1 LPLLRSGHSIGS
13 TPFEEEKTFSRAEL
27 RLDPTR
33 KLKIQPM
40 QESTVL
46 EKPATNQIQLDK
58 IVTSVVLAA
67 IVVSALL
74 GTASAQNVSTP
85 AFSAQTL
92 TTGVS
97 PNSIRAG
104 HILARFKANPSQAV
118 LDGLNT
124 AYGAKVVGKI
134 AALGITHLQVSP
146 ELGLATLGHLRNRPD
161 VEFAEFDSPVQAFQT
176 FAPDDTYYSASYA
189 SSHYGSIAQWGPQAV
204 SAPAAW
210 GVTPGDPSIV
220 IAIVDTGIDSSHPDL
235 ASKVVGEYSVIG
247 KSARDG
253 FGHGTH
259 VAGIAAA
266 ATNNDIGIAGMCPN
280 CSILSV
286 KVLDDNGSGYLSDVA
301 SGITYAAAHGARVI
315 NLSLGGSTVSQTM
328 RSALAYAVANNA
340 LPVCA
345 AGNAN
350 SSTAPEPA
358 YWYDCLS
365 VIATDQNGARAS
377 FSNYGV
383 VDDVAA
389 PGVAILSTM
398 PTYGVTLNSYGYLNN
413 YDALSGTSMATPAVA
428 GIAGLVLSRNPNLS
442 PAQVR
447 GIIEAAAGD
456 GASWTPDL
464 GFGVVN
470 AANAVSLAI
479 HSDNI
484 APTANL
490 ISPAA
495 GATVSGLVTVQ
506 ADPTDNSGVHQVD
519 LVKDGTRFI
528 QPLVSVATATTTS
541 AGRHKSTSTTTPA
554 WTTYWASTTT
564 FNTGSVSLSVVAS
577 DIFGNSA
584 STTRSFAI
592 QNRLISQSWTQSLCL
607 PATSSCPNSI
617 LFPVTTGVATQAATH
632 LQGTISYGSSKNV
645 SASTFWLKVFGSTA
659 AGSFLY
665 SCGITNG
672 TTVDCYPPSP
682 FDLYPDTKG
691 YANYSGAQID
701 STVNQ
706 AATVQW
712 TVTYPQ

>member
-1 LPLLRSGHSIGS
+1 MNKTASPEKFAARSVFVTLLLGFVGIAAWAQVN
-13 TPFEEEKTFSRAEL
+13 PAA
-27 RLDPTR
+27 
-33 KLKIQPM
+33 
-40 QESTVL
+40 STVTQG
-46 EKPATNQIQLDK
+46 TNI
-58 IVTSVVLAA
+58 IP
-67 IVVSALL
+67 
-74 GTASAQNVSTP
+74 G
-85 AFSAQTL
+85 
-92 TTGVS
+92 GV
-97 PNSIRAG
+97 REG
-104 HILARFKANPSQAV
+104 HILVKFKAAQPQTV
-118 LDGLNT
+118 LDQLTN
-124 AYGAKVVGKI
+124 AFGAKAIGRIVEV
-134 AALGITHLQVSP
+134 GITHLQVP
-146 ELGLATLGHLRNRPD
+146 PQAGLALLEHLRQRSD
-161 VEFAEFDSPVQAFQT
+161 VEFAEFDSKVQVFMQ
-176 FAPDDTYYSASYA
+176 PDDPYFSASFA
-189 SSHYGSIAQWGPQAV
+189 SSHYGSVSQWGTQAV

-210 GVTPGDPSIV
+210 DITTGSQSVV

-286 KVLDDNGSGYLSDVA
+286 KVLDDKGSGYLSDVA

-345 AGNAN
+345 AGN
-350 SSTAPEPA
+350 SSSATAPEPA

-365 VIATDQNGARAS
+365 VIATDQNGAKAS

-383 VDDVAA
+383 VDDVSA

-398 PTYGVTLNSYGYLNN
+398 PTYAVTLNSYGYLNN

-442 PAQVR
+442 PVQVR

-456 GASWTPDL
+456 GANWTPGL
-464 GFGVVN
+464 AFGVVN
-470 AANAVSLAI
+470 AAKAVSLAI
-479 HSDNI
+479 RSDNI

-490 ISPAA
+490 ISPGA
-495 GATVSGLVTVQ
+495 GATVSGLVTVH
-506 ADPTDNSGVHQVD
+506 ADPADNSGVHQVD

-528 QPLVSVATATTTS
+528 QPLVAVPNGSTTS
-541 AGRHKSTSTTTPA
+541 GGRKKSASTTTPS
-554 WTTYWASTTT
+554 WTTYWPSTTT
-564 FNTGSVSLSVVAS
+564 FNTGSVTLSVVAS
-577 DIFGNSA
+577 DVFGNSA

-592 QNRLISQSWTQSLCL
+592 QNRLLSQSWTQSLCL
-607 PATSSCPNSI
+607 PATGSCPNSV
-617 LFPVTTGVATQAATH
+617 LFPVTTGVSTQAATH
-632 LQGTISYGSSKNV
+632 LQGTVSYGSGKNV
-645 SASTFWLKVFGSTA
+645 SSSTFWLQVFGTTA
-659 AGSFLY
+659 AGSFQY
-665 SCGITNG
+665 SCGVTNG

-701 STVNQ
+701 ATSVNQ
-706 AATVQW
+706 GPASEGATVQW
-712 TVTYPQ
+712 TLTYPQ